1 MEIPVRIRKEISMLS
16 EQVTEQLRE
25 YRWRRNFGLFECLM
39 KDDDHGT
46 KGAEPALI
54 PYIRDASRAV
64 VYYGNAFHGSYNHHN
79 QLTTFKGKLY
89 YGWSNGFRNE
99 EDAGQRVL
107 MACSDDGRAW
117 SDPWVVLD
125 VEEGSPWAH
134 NCVALHTTPDALYC
148 VIMSEETEHD
158 ETVTGMRRIR
168 PESAYID
175 VYRSADARHWEKAF
189 SFGTRIKW
197 LFEAPRLTQEGR
209 LMCVCNTK
217 SEGPAILLWPGDDIC
232 EKPEFIFVPEPEGAW
247 FPYGESTWYQLDG
260 TKEKPGRIF
269 IFWRDEGAS
278 CRVYVNWS
286 DDNGHTFSEPVL
298 SDIPDS
304 MSRLY
309 AGRLSDGRYFLVNN
323 TNANLLDRGAL
334 TLLLSDDGYR
344 FTKIYMINDSPTE
357 MRRKGLLK
365 VNGHQYPCCRVEK
378 DKLLVG
384 YDYNKEDIV
393 CEVIDTR
400 GL

>member
-1 MEIPVRIRKEISMLS
+1 MEMKIKTRQEVTMLS
-16 EQVTEQLRE
+16 QTVMEQLRE

-46 KGAEPALI
+46 KGADPALI
-54 PYIRDASRAV
+54 PYIERSSRAV
-64 VYYGNAFHGSYNHHN
+64 VYYGNEFHGSYNHHN
-79 QLTTFKGKLY
+79 QITMFKGKLY
-89 YGWSNGFRNE
+89 YAWSNGFRNE
-99 EDAGQRVL
+99 EDAGQKVL
-107 MACSDDGRAW
+107 MAESEDGRAW
-117 SDPWVVLD
+117 SEPWVVLD
-125 VEEGSPWAH
+125 VPEGSQWAH

-168 PESAYID
+168 PETAYID
-175 VYRSADARHWEKAF
+175 VYRSGDAHNWEKAF
-189 SFGTRIKW
+189 TFGTRIKW

-217 SEGPAILLWPGDDIC
+217 SEGPAVLLWPGNDIC
-232 EKPEFIFVPEPEGAW
+232 ETPEFIFVPEPDGAW
-247 FPYGESTWYQLDG
+247 FPYGESTWYQTDG
-260 TKEKPGRIF
+260 ADGKPGRIF

-286 DDNGHTFSEPVL
+286 DDNAHTFSVPVL

-309 AGRLSDGRYFLVNN
+309 AGRLSDGRFFLVNN
-323 TNANLLDRGAL
+323 TSQNLLDRGSL
-334 TLLLSDDGYR
+334 TLLLSDDGYA
-344 FTKIYMINDSPTE
+344 FTKVYMVNDSPSI

-365 VNGHQYPCCRVEK
+365 CSGHQYPCCRVEEG
-378 DKLLVG
+378 KLYIG
-384 YDYNKEDIV
+384 YDHNKEDIV
-393 CEVIDTR
+393 CEVIETA